1 MKHDNKPLTLEEL
14 RQMEG
19 QPVWI
24 ASINP
29 LISQWAIVEYGDI
42 DNVISFQDS
51 KNELNL
57 LVSWYGKT
65 WLAYAYKPIDF
76 DKWEPCGES
85 CGKHC
90 FNCDHDADEVWGDSD
105 FCKDCKDCSKWESSY
120 YRFCPKCGRPLTDTA
135 RQMLENRLAGHSN
148 EQ

>member
-65 WLAYAYKPIDF
+65 WLAYAQKPIDL
-76 DKWEPCGES
+76 DEWKPC
-85 CGKHC
+85 
-90 FNCDHDADEVWGDSD
+90 D
-105 FCKDCKDCSKWESSY
+105 FCKNKRCDNCEHGYGTTGENENCANCIEGSEWESVY
-120 YRFCPKCGRPLTDTA
+120 EFCPFCGLPITDEA

>member
-57 LVSWYGKT
+57 LVSWYGKA
-65 WLAYAYKPIDF
+65 WLAYAQKSIDF
-76 DKWEPCGES
+76 DKWEPCTKCRSCFSCAHVVES
-85 CGKHC
+85 INDSKHAFFWC
-90 FNCDHDADEVWGDSD
+90 EHMDKFKPMN
-105 FCKDCKDCSKWESSY
+105 FCSN
-120 YRFCPKCGRPLTDTA
+120 CGRPLTDEA
-135 RQMLENRLAGHSN
+135 RQMLENRLAGRNN